1 MFFYLLQ
8 RYEDYFIYAIV
19 YGLILLPLCIINY
32 CFYGVRKPQNL
43 CEIVSRE
50 TRFYLPTF
58 YGVRKPQ
65 NLCEGARLGRG
76 RSEARHRPR
85 WMTEQRKKK
94 NRPAEGG
101 ADTQ

>member
-85 WMTEQRKKK
+85 
-94 NRPAEGG
+94 
-101 ADTQ
+101 